1 MAKLPA
7 IDGLTVAE
15 LKTLADTIDK
25 AIADKKAEDRAK
37 LKAEMR
43 RLASESGFS
52 IDELFFAKRGPG
64 RKSGADR
71 PVMYRNPEN
80 PDQTWS
86 GRGRH
91 PAWLTSAM
99 KRKGATIDQFAA

>member
-15 LKTLADTIDK
+15 LKNLADTINK
-25 AIADKKAEDRAK
+25 TIADKKAEELAK

-43 RLASESGFS
+43 RLASEAGFS
-52 IDELFFAKRGPG
+52 IDELFFAKRGAG

-71 PVMYRNPEN
+71 PVMYRNPDN

-86 GRGRH
+86 GRGRR
-91 PAWLTSAM
+91 PAWFATAM
-99 KRKGATIDQFAA
+99 KRKGATPVQLAA